1 MGAAAEKKADS
12 RPSHLWTSSAE
23 PHAQRRKLML
33 QKYGAQVGRGA
44 TPAQCACAPCWAA
57 RCNSGT
63 V

>member
-44 TPAQCACAPCWAA
+44 APCAV
-57 RCNSGT
+57 RVRTLLGRPLQ
-63 V
+63 